1 MREAVLLP
9 LRVYHP
15 SFGLPIV
22 NALLL
27 AANLMAFFYLS
38 ALPSE
43 EAGSIMTLYG
53 AVPLEIWQGENL
65 WSVLTGMFV
74 HDINRTAHIVF
85 NMLTLAIF
93 GGNIEGELGHFRY
106 LVFYMLGGLLASLAH
121 ISAWPEQGEALVGAS
136 GAISAVM
143 GGYLVIHPRH
153 PVLFFVPFLGLYR
166 QPVLIYMIIWL
177 AVQIVIG
184 LRPADHHIAWFAHL
198 GGFVAGV
205 VLVRPVQT
213 ASFRSLRLRFRFTA
227 PESARQDGEPIL

>member
-1 MREAVLLP
+1 MLP

-22 NALLL
+22 NSLLL

-38 ALPSE
+38 ALPSK
-43 EAGSIMTLYG
+43 AADAIMTLYG
-53 AVPLEIWQGENL
+53 AVPSEIWHGVNL

-93 GGNIEGELGHFRY
+93 GGNIESELGHFRY
-106 LVFYMLGGLLASLAH
+106 LIFYMLGGLLASLAH
-121 ISAWPEQGEALVGAS
+121 IAAWPDQTEALVGAS

-153 PVLFFVPFLGLYR
+153 PVLFFVPFFGLYR

-177 AVQIVIG
+177 AVQIAIG
-184 LRPADHHIAWFAHL
+184 LRSADHHIAWFAHL

-205 VLVRPVQT
+205 VLVRLVQT
-213 ASFRSLRLRFRFTA
+213 ASFRSWRPEFRFTA
-227 PESARQDGEPIL
+227 PERARQDGETIL